1 MAAVLVLAA
10 GGAVAYG
17 ASGGLGDAHVG
28 RQSDGSVVLPND
40 QVITPVGRQIMVN
53 GARPNAVAISPDGA
67 TAAFLT
73 AACNGCAVVSTADV
87 KTGKVLQQLNPGQ
100 GGGAPTGIVYSADG
114 HHLYASDTAGYVLV
128 ADVGAGGALTQ
139 KALIPMPTVGGG
151 TAYPEGLA
159 LSPDGKSLYVALSRA
174 NALGVIDLA
183 TQKVANQIPVGN
195 APWGVTVAGG
205 SVFVSDEGGR
215 PARAGDFTNDSSG
228 TAIVADK
235 GSGGAATGSVS
246 VVDVAAQ
253 KTTASIS
260 VGLAPTSMHLDG
272 QYLFVTDTNS
282 DAVSVIDTGSRKVV
296 KTINVQ
302 PFPGAPKG
310 SSPEAVTML
319 PGGRLAVALGDN
331 NAVAFYHWAGP
342 SGPAI
347 FEGLLP
353 TAWYP
358 GALAVDPARKQLVIA
373 NVKGVGSLGNDGST
387 AKSAYAQVGSAS
399 VVDYP
404 STSDLAKGTTQVVRN
419 NGWNRPDSA
428 VHASLKCQ
436 GKSQPVPAVAGC
448 SPIKHV
454 FFIIKENRTYD
465 QVLGDMPQGNGDAA
479 NTEFGAQVTP
489 NQHALATRFPLMDNY
504 YASGI
509 ASDEGHQWL
518 DEGWVTSYLEKM
530 EYGGPERGYPYDGG
544 DALAYAPTGFLWQN
558 ATRHGLSVRDY
569 GEFAAQFDGP
579 SGGITNWQDS
589 NIWQQY
595 YKNAQILAGQ
605 TSGQLNPPL
614 GTYSAH
620 SDVPSLKNV
629 LAPDYPPFN
638 TVSIPDQYRAQ
649 IFLKEFHD
657 YEAHKNLPNLMTFT
671 LPDDH
676 TAGTVPGFPT
686 PQAMV
691 ADNDLALGKIV
702 DAISHSPDWKD
713 SAIFVTEDD
722 AQNGVDH
729 VDGHRTAGY
738 VISPYA
744 RSGVDHTYYSQID
757 MVRTIEQI
765 LGMPPMNQFDLA
777 ATPMYD
783 AFTGKPNRAPYTAA
797 PNRIP
802 LDQLSPSPTSTMNP
816 TQAAWAKW
824 SSTAFR
830 GPVFVPDS
838 PNDNALNRD
847 IWYSVKGY
855 TTPYPGDKQV
865 IQPDQ
870 APPPSD

>member
-1 MAAVLVLAA
+1 MTHGDALKRRLKLSRTACVSLAATAVLAA
-10 GGAVAYG
+10 SGAVAYG
-17 ASGGLGDAHVG
+17 AGWSGGLGDAKVG

-40 QVITPVGRQIMVN
+40 QVITPTGRQITFN

-73 AACNGCAVVSTADV
+73 AACNGCAVVTTVDV
-87 KTGKVLQQLNPGQ
+87 KTGKVLSQLNPGK

-114 HHLYASDTAGYVLV
+114 RHLYASDTAGYVLA
-128 ADVGAGGALTQ
+128 ADVNADGTLTQ
-139 KALIPMPTVGGG
+139 QALIPMPTAGGW

-183 TQKVANQIPVGN
+183 TQKVVEQIPVGN
-195 APWGVTVAGG
+195 APWGVTVDGG
-205 SVFVSDEGGR
+205 SVFVSNEGGR
-215 PARAGDFTNDSSG
+215 PAQPGDFTNNSSG
-228 TAIVADK
+228 TNIVADK

-246 VVDVAAQ
+246 VVDVASQ
-253 KTTASIS
+253 KTTASIP
-260 VGLAPTSMHLDG
+260 VGLEPTSMHLEG
-272 QYLFVTDTNS
+272 RNLFVADTNS
-282 DAVSVIDTGSRKVV
+282 DDVSVIDTGSRKVV
-296 KTINVQ
+296 KTIHVQ
-302 PFPGAPKG
+302 PFPGAPQG

-319 PGGRLAVALGDN
+319 PGGRLAVALGNN

-342 SGPAI
+342 SSPVV

-358 GALAVDPARKQLVIA
+358 GALAVDPALKQLVIA

-404 STSDLAKGTTQVVRN
+404 ATTDLAKGTIQVVKN
-419 NGWNRPDSA
+419 NGWNRAASA
-428 VHASLKCQ
+428 VPTSADCK
-436 GKSQPVPAVAGC
+436 GTPQPVPTVAGC

-465 QVLGDMPQGNGDAA
+465 QVLGDMPQGNGDAK

-489 NQHALATRFPLMDNY
+489 NQHALATRFPLLDNY

-518 DEGWVTSYLEKM
+518 DEAWVTSYLEKM

-558 ATRHGLSVRDY
+558 AARRGLSVRDY

-579 SGGITNWQDS
+579 SGGISNWEDPS
-589 NIWQQY
+589 IWQQY

-605 TSGQLNPPL
+605 SSGQLNPAL
-614 GTYSAH
+614 GTYTAH

-629 LAPDYPPFN
+629 LSPDYPPFN
-638 TVSIPDQYRAQ
+638 TVSITDQYRTQ
-649 IFLKEFHD
+649 IFLKEFRD

-676 TAGTVPGFPT
+676 TAGTAPGFPT

-729 VDGHRTAGY
+729 VDGHRTTGY
-738 VISPYA
+738 VISPYT
-744 RSGVDHTYYSQID
+744 RTGDDHTY
-757 MVRTIEQI
+757 
-765 LGMPPMNQFDLA
+765 
-777 ATPMYD
+777 
-783 AFTGKPNRAPYTAA
+783 
-797 PNRIP
+797 
-802 LDQLSPSPTSTMNP
+802 
-816 TQAAWAKW
+816 
-824 SSTAFR
+824 
-830 GPVFVPDS
+830 
-838 PNDNALNRD
+838 
-847 IWYSVKGY
+847 
-855 TTPYPGDKQV
+855 
-865 IQPDQ
+865 
-870 APPPSD
+870 

>member
-1 MAAVLVLAA
+1 
-10 GGAVAYG
+10 
-17 ASGGLGDAHVG
+17 VG

-40 QVITPVGRQIMVN
+40 QVITPTGRQIMLN

-73 AACNGCAVVSTADV
+73 AACNGCAVVKTVDV
-87 KTGKVLQQLNPGQ
+87 KTGKVLAQLNPGK

-114 HHLYASDTAGYVLV
+114 RHLYASDTAGYVLA
-128 ADVGAGGALTQ
+128 ADVNADGTLTQ
-139 KALIPMPTVGGG
+139 QALIPMPTAGGG

-174 NALGVIDLA
+174 NALGVVDLA
-183 TQKVANQIPVGN
+183 TQKVVQQIPVGN
-195 APWGVTVAGG
+195 APWGVTVDGG
-205 SVFVSDEGGR
+205 SVFVSNEGGR
-215 PARAGDFTNDSSG
+215 PAQAEDFTNNSSG
-228 TAIVADK
+228 TNIVADK
-235 GSGGAATGSVS
+235 GSGGAATGTVS
-246 VVDVAAQ
+246 VVDVASQ
-253 KTTASIS
+253 KTTASIP
-260 VGLAPTSMHLDG
+260 VGLTPTSMHLEG
-272 QYLFVTDTNS
+272 RNLFVADTNS
-282 DAVSVIDTGSRKVV
+282 DDVSVIDTGSRKVV
-296 KTINVQ
+296 KTIHVQ
-302 PFPGAPKG
+302 PFPGAPRG

-319 PGGRLAVALGDN
+319 PGGRLAVALGNN

-342 SGPAI
+342 SSPVI

-358 GALAVDPARKQLVIA
+358 GALAVDPALKQLVIA
-373 NVKGVGSLGNDGST
+373 NIKGVGSLGNEGST

-404 STSDLAKGTTQVVRN
+404 ATPDLAKGTIQVVKN
-419 NGWNRPDSA
+419 NGWNRAASA
-428 VHASLKCQ
+428 IPTSTDCK
-436 GKSQPVPAVAGC
+436 GTPQPVPTVAGC

-465 QVLGDMPQGNGDAA
+465 QVLGDMPQGNGNAA

-489 NQHALATRFPLMDNY
+489 NQHALATRFPLLDNY

-518 DEGWVTSYLEKM
+518 DEAWVTSYLEKM

-558 ATRHGLSVRDY
+558 ATRRGLSVRDY
-569 GEFAAQFDGP
+569 GEFAAHFAGP
-579 SGGITNWQDS
+579 SGSISNWEDPS
-589 NIWQQY
+589 IWQQY

-605 TSGQLNPPL
+605 NSGQLNPPL
-614 GTYSAH
+614 GTYTAQ

-629 LAPDYPPFN
+629 LSPDYPPFN
-638 TVSIPDQYRAQ
+638 TVSIPDQYRTQ
-649 IFLKEFHD
+649 IFLKEFRD
-657 YEAHKNLPNLMTFT
+657 YEAHKNLPNLMMFT
-671 LPDDH
+671 LPNDH
-676 TAGTVPGFPT
+676 TAGTAPGFPT
-686 PQAMV
+686 PQAMI

-729 VDGHRTAGY
+729 VDGHRTTGY
-738 VISPYA
+738 VISPYT
-744 RSGVDHTYYSQID
+744 RTGVDHTYYSQID

-765 LGMPPMNQFDLA
+765 LGLPAMNQFDLA
-777 ATPMYD
+777 ATPMRD
-783 AFTGKPNRAPYTAA
+783 TFTSKPNFAPYTAQA
-797 PNRIP
+797 NRVP
-802 LDQLSPSPTSTMNP
+802 LDQLSPSPTSTTNA
-816 TQAAWAKW
+816 TQSAWANW

-830 GPVFVPDS
+830 GPVFTADS
-838 PNDNALNRD
+838 PNYNALNRA

-855 TTPYPGDKQV
+855 STPYPGDQKV
-865 IQPDQ
+865 LQPNEV
-870 APPPSD
+870 PPSGD